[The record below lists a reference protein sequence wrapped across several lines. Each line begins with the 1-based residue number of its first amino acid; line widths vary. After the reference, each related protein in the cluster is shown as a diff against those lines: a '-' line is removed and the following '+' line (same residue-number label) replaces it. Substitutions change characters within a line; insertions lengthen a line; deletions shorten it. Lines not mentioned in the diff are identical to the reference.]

1 MRKKVAVVIL
11 NYNGVKMLE
20 RFIPAVLDCSPVAE
34 VIVADNCSTDD
45 SVAMLQ
51 RCYPNVGII
60 QLEKNW
66 GFAEGY
72 NRALKQVDAEYFLL
86 LNSDVEVTD
95 GWLAPM
101 IECLD
106 SDKSIAACQPKLLDY
121 KHKTHFEYAG
131 AAGGFID
138 CYGYPFCRGRI
149 FDTVEEDKGQ
159 YDAICDIFWATGAAL
174 MVRADDYRS
183 AGGFDGRFFA
193 HMEEVDFCWR
203 LRARGRRIVCVPQS
217 VVYHVGG
224 ATLNYS
230 NPRKTFLNFR
240 NNLLMLYKNL
250 PKGELFRVMSVRML
264 LDYVAAFKFLL
275 GGSFDDFKAVISARR
290 AYRKMKYSFAI
301 DRAEN
306 LYRAKEN
313 VIPQRT
319 CFSVLWRYY
328 VQKKLYYSNLADRF
342 I

>member
-1 MRKKVAVVIL
+1 MRKKIAVVIL
-11 NYNGVKMLE
+11 NYNGIKMLE
-20 RFIPAVLDCSPVAE
+20 RFIPALLDCSPTAE

-51 RCYPNVGII
+51 KCYPDVGII
-60 QLEKNW
+60 RLEKNW

-72 NRALKQVDAEYFLL
+72 NRALQQVDSEYFLL

-101 IECLD
+101 VECLD

-121 KHKTHFEYAG
+121 KRKTHFEYAG

-138 CYGYPFCRGRI
+138 RYGYPFCRGRV
-149 FDTVEEDKGQ
+149 FDTIEEDKGQ
-159 YDAICDIFWATGAAL
+159 YDTPCDVFWATGAAL
-174 MVRADDYRS
+174 MVRADDFHS

-193 HMEEVDFCWR
+193 HMEEIDFCWR

-224 ATLNYS
+224 ATLGYGS
-230 NPRKTFLNFR
+230 PRKTFLNFR

-250 PKGELFRVMSVRML
+250 PKKDLCWVMCVRML

-275 GGSFDDFKAVISARR
+275 GGSFDEFKAVISARC
-290 AYRKMKYSFAI
+290 AYRKMKYSFAV
-301 DRAEN
+301 DRMEN
-306 LYRAKEN
+306 LHRSKKDI
-313 VIPQRT
+313 IPQRT
-319 CFSVLWRYY
+319 SFSVLWRYY
-328 VQKKLYYSNLADRF
+328 VKKMFYYSHLMN
-342 I
+342 